1 MTITDLERRLTRLLA
16 LVEEHRFTQSI
27 SKNRGYFR
35 QALRACRDALE
46 AENSVEG
53 KREIVRM
60 RQTIQDRSLV
70 FNAETDVLELV
81 TKMKA
86 EQWYPFLELPDQV
99 GTYRQKATGITRRL
113 VSNGL
118 VTRRRGRDKS
128 YEVMVSP
135 SMQSLAKEE
144 LIARTKGPASA

>member
-1 MTITDLERRLTRLLA
+1 MNIVELEHRLTRLLA
-16 LVEEHRFTQSI
+16 LVEANRFTQSI

-46 AENSVEG
+46 AETSIEG
-53 KREIVRM
+53 KREIMRM

-81 TKMKA
+81 TRMDA
-86 EQWYPFLELPDQV
+86 DRWYPFLELPDQV
-99 GTYRQKATGITRRL
+99 ETQRQKATGITRRL

-128 YEVMVSP
+128 YEVLVAP

-144 LIARTKGPASA
+144 LIARAKGN